1 MPSESPRSPQL
12 LAGSGG
18 RPEAPIPHIL
28 ALPSLTRSP
37 FYFVCFPKEHP
48 PDSLPGVIDAGGGGF
63 SQPLAFAL
71 ASPGGAVVAAVSG
84 TPAGAVRACAGCAA
98 RSRARFCKQSG
109 ATSQSNNWGNVFCQF
124 PPISQQ
130 ASFISTCNEDEPI
143 PEVSIKRP
151 GAGTAGAAA
160 SLAPCSHPGRLQGQ
174 RETRAQCTISVHPR
188 PRVQGPSV
196 LAHAG
201 PHQEGRGTA
210 KLAPWSKPAR
220 TQNLFLGAALIS
232 TWWIKHISS

>member
-1 MPSESPRSPQL
+1 MGLSSSLSAPHPCALCGPLHKHPSCGHGAEVGTCIQLPSTALTRMADAQRVKGHALRKPQVSPAPGRLRWATRSPHTL
-12 LAGSGG
+12 
-18 RPEAPIPHIL
+18 HIL
-28 ALPSLTRSP
+28 ALPPLARSP

-98 RSRARFCKQSG
+98 RCRARFCKQSG

-160 SLAPCSHPGRLQGQ
+160 SLAP
-174 RETRAQCTISVHPR
+174 
-188 PRVQGPSV
+188 
-196 LAHAG
+196 
-201 PHQEGRGTA
+201 
-210 KLAPWSKPAR
+210 
-220 TQNLFLGAALIS
+220 
-232 TWWIKHISS
+232 